1 VIPRDG
7 PATLSSVPWPACRAS
22 STIGTMASTSKALN
36 LRFPDPSQREAIETA
51 ARQEGVSMQE
61 YILRAA
67 VDRATA
73 VEKTFL
79 AAFKASQTRSGEA
92 FREFT
97 DLDPSAEQRAA
108 ERAARAEVDGSARG
122 HAA

>member
-1 VIPRDG
+1 
-7 PATLSSVPWPACRAS
+7 
-22 STIGTMASTSKALN
+22 MASHPKALN
-36 LRFPDPSQREAIETA
+36 LRFPDPGQRAAIEAA

-79 AAFKASQTRSGEA
+79 AAFRASQTRSGDA
-92 FREFT
+92 FRDLT

-108 ERAARAEVDGSARG
+108 ERAARAEVDADARG

>member
-1 VIPRDG
+1 M
-7 PATLSSVPWPACRAS
+7 TSSP
-22 STIGTMASTSKALN
+22 KALN
-36 LRFPDPSQREAIETA
+36 LRFPDPAQRAAIEAA
-51 ARQEGVSMQE
+51 ARQDGVSLQE

-79 AAFKASQTRSGEA
+79 AAFQASQARSGEA
-92 FREFT
+92 FRDLGELDPAPEQRT
-97 DLDPSAEQRAA
+97 AEQTARRDLDAPAQ
-108 ERAARAEVDGSARG
+108 G

>member
-1 VIPRDG
+1 M
-7 PATLSSVPWPACRAS
+7 TSSP
-22 STIGTMASTSKALN
+22 KALN
-36 LRFPDPSQREAIETA
+36 LRFPDPAQRAAIEAA
-51 ARQEGVSMQE
+51 ARQEGMSLQE

-79 AAFKASQTRSGEA
+79 AAFQTSQARSGEA
-92 FREFT
+92 FRDLAE
-97 DLDPSAEQRAA
+97 LDPAPERRAA
-108 ERAARAEVDGSARG
+108 EQTARRDLDGPAQG